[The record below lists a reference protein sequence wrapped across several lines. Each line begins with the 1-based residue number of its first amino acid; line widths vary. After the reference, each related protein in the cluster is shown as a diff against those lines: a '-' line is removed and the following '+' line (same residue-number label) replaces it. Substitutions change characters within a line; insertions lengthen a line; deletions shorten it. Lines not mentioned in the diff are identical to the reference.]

1 MAVKNYLD
9 FIFRERRILVFGAS
23 LTFFSSFGQTFLF
36 SLFVPFFL
44 DEFSLTNGTFGSLY
58 SLATLSSAALLPVA
72 GQWIDRIPVK
82 HYSTA
87 VALILALA
95 SLIMANSWGLATLF
109 LAIFLLR
116 LAGQGLSGHTADT
129 TMAKVYDRERG
140 KALSI
145 SSLGYPIAEGIM
157 PLMVAALTTFMYW
170 RNLWLLFA
178 FTLALFVAPAYF
190 RLIRKHPVNEEAARR
205 GEQERQERKAQGRR
219 WVNPFE
225 YLAYLKDRRMI
236 YVLPAALVPP
246 FWVTGFFLYQVSFG
260 PEYGWKATTIATAFI
275 GFAIARV
282 IAAIAIGPLIDRFS
296 ARQIFPFYLLPLMIS
311 FLIPVVVPGAWTV
324 YPYLFLMGVLMGMAN
339 PLKSALW
346 AEMYGVDNIGQ
357 VRSVFASLMVFGTA
371 LSPFIMGFLLD
382 TRFSVDLIF
391 GMAVVTCVLAMILSF
406 QTMKHG
412 FCQSDYETS

>member
-1 MAVKNYLD
+1 MKNYLD

-44 DEFSLTNGTFGSLY
+44 EEFSLTNGTFGSLY
-58 SLATLSSAALLPVA
+58 SLATLSSAAVLPMV
-72 GQWIDRIPVK
+72 GLWIDRIPVK

-87 VALILALA
+87 VALTLALA
-95 SLIMANSWGLATLF
+95 SILMANSWGLVTLF
-109 LAIFLLR
+109 LAIFFLR

-145 SSLGYPIAEGIM
+145 SSLGYPIAEGVM
-157 PLMVAALTTFMYW
+157 PLLVAALTTFMYW

-190 RLIRKHPVNEEAARR
+190 RLIRKHPVNEEVGRKGAQHREA
-205 GEQERQERKAQGRR
+205 RKASGRR

-225 YLAYLKDRRMI
+225 YLSILKDRRLLV
-236 YVLPAALVPP
+236 VLPAALVPP

-260 PEYGWKATTIATAFI
+260 PEYGWRPTTIATAFI
-275 GFAIARV
+275 GFAISRV
-282 IAAIAIGPLIDRFS
+282 ISAIAIGPLIDRFS
-296 ARQIFPFYLLPLMIS
+296 ARRIFPFYLLPLMAS
-311 FLIPVVVPGAWTV
+311 FLVPILIPAAWSV
-324 YPYLFLMGVLMGMAN
+324 YPYLFLMGLLMGLAN

-346 AEMYGVDNIGQ
+346 AEMYGVDNIGH

-371 LSPFIMGFLLD
+371 LSPFIIGFLLD
-382 TRFSVDLIF
+382 SRFSVDLIF
-391 GMAVVTCVLAMILSF
+391 GMAVVSCVLAMIVSF

-412 FCQSDYETS
+412 FCQSDYENTH